1 VSKRAFVLAPLL
13 LCSALFVY
21 GQSPKESILDAL
33 TSYQTRLAEVKLSI
47 LNYERQTLDLQS
59 QIDALSSEL
68 AASKQSLTI
77 SEENLTMLRASL
89 EKSRLDLEASRL
101 ALEKQETIYKELST
115 DLEALRRSYLA
126 SRRLTKILGLT
137 SIAGACYITGNIAG
151 WW

>member
-1 VSKRAFVLAPLL
+1 LL

-33 TSYQTRLAEVKLSI
+33 TSYQTKLAEVKLSI
-47 LNYERQTLDLQS
+47 ESYRTQTLDLQS

-101 ALEKQETIYKELST
+101 ALANQEATFKELST
-115 DLEALRRSYLA
+115 DLEKLRSSYNR

-137 SIAGACYITGNIAG
+137 SIAGACYIAGDIVG